1 MERRRLG
8 STGVKVSELCLGTMT
23 FGRET
28 DEAESAR
35 ILARYLDEGGTF
47 VDTADVYGAGASE
60 EILGRLLKDR
70 RDEIFLATKFRMS
83 MGRGRGGASRH
94 WIRTA
99 IEDSLRRLQTDHV
112 DLYQIHCWDE
122 ATPIEETCSTLDD
135 LVHEGKVRYLGASNF
150 AGWQLATALGRAA
163 LHGWEPFVSLQP
175 QYSLVCREQE
185 LLPLSL
191 AEGLA
196 LLPWSPLGGGL
207 LTGKYRK
214 GEAPPDET
222 RATDDTPSSML
233 IRMRLREERGFAIAE
248 TVARI
253 AETTGHSRA
262 QVALNWVLNRPGVTS
277 PILGARTVEQI
288 DDNLGAAGWEL
299 DRDQRGELDEAS
311 ATDPGYPYDFIG
323 WINATR

>member
-1 MERRRLG
+1 M
-8 STGVKVSELCLGTMT
+8 SELCLGTMT

-35 ILARYLDEGGTF
+35 ILGSYLDAGGTF

-83 MGRGRGGASRH
+83 MGGGRGGASRR

-122 ATPIEETCSTLDD
+122 ATAIDETCSTLDD

-150 AGWQLATALGRAA
+150 AGWQLAKALGRAA
-163 LHGWEPFVSLQP
+163 LNGWEPFVSLQP
-175 QYSLVCREQE
+175 QYSLVCRDIERE
-185 LLPLSL
+185 LLPLSR

-196 LLPWSPLGGGL
+196 VLPWSPLGGGL
-207 LTGKYRK
+207 LTGKYRH
-214 GEAPPDET
+214 GEEPPDET
-222 RATDDTPSSML
+222 RATDETPSSTL
-233 IRMRLREERGFAIAE
+233 VRLRLQEERGFAI
-248 TVARI
+248 TSSVARI
-253 AETTGHSRA
+253 AEATGRSRA
-262 QVALNWVLNRPGVTS
+262 QVALNWVLHRPGVTS
-277 PILGARTVEQI
+277 PILGARIVAQI
-288 DDNLGAAGWEL
+288 DDNLGATGWTL
-299 DRDQRGELDEAS
+299 DADQRRELDETS
-311 ATDPGYPYDFIG
+311 AVDPGYPYDFIG
-323 WINATR
+323 WINAGR

>member
-1 MERRRLG
+1 M
-8 STGVKVSELCLGTMT
+8 SELCLGTMT

-35 ILARYLDEGGTF
+35 ILGSYLDAGGTF

-83 MGRGRGGASRH
+83 MGGGRGGASRR

-122 ATPIEETCSTLDD
+122 ATAIDETCSTLDD

-150 AGWQLATALGRAA
+150 AGWQLAKALGRAV
-163 LHGWEPFVSLQP
+163 LNGWEPFVSLQP
-175 QYSLVCREQE
+175 QYSLVCRDIERE
-185 LLPLSL
+185 LLPLSR

-196 LLPWSPLGGGL
+196 VLPWSPLGGGL
-207 LTGKYRK
+207 LTGKYRH
-214 GEAPPDET
+214 GEEPPDET
-222 RATDDTPSSML
+222 RATDETPSSTL
-233 IRMRLREERGFAIAE
+233 VRLRLQEERGFAI
-248 TVARI
+248 TSSVARI
-253 AETTGHSRA
+253 SEATGRSRA
-262 QVALNWVLNRPGVTS
+262 QVALNWVLHRPGVTS

-288 DDNLGAAGWEL
+288 DDNLGATGWTL
-299 DRDQRGELDEAS
+299 DADQRRELDETS
-311 ATDPGYPYDFIG
+311 AVDPGYPYDFIG
-323 WINATR
+323 WINAGR